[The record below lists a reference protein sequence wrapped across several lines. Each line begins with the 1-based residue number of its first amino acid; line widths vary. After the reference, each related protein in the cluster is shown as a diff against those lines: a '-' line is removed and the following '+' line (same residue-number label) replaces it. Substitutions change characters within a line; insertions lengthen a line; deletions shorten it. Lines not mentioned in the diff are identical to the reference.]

1 MWELSSSSNLRH
13 HPGSNCNSP
22 VRLAHSESP
31 LTCCLALPNK
41 LFHFPSCHVPNAC
54 CAQIC
59 LEYGTLLVLRTHLVY
74 LQQTVFGSNSAVI
87 YSPRFGASC
96 LISCNWFCKSSPEL
110 RLAQDFQDNQKQV
123 ECRYQSIYIFVF
135 CQLYTWK
142 GSLPIFACWSPTQFV
157 AWLDTMR
164 YAKACAP
171 FYESGWVKICIHDQ
185 TATTYIKN
193 TTSNILTCWKQRNV
207 ERATIKSSTSKWWE
221 NIMKIYEMEA
231 TQNWQSE
238 TRNPTELSHIL
249 PRSSSGLCLWELD
262 QSSTDAPSPTQKKTC
277 CACIQY
283 FVTIIM

>member
-193 TTSNILTCWKQRNV
+193 TTSNILTWAVFFLIVPCPIHWVNAYANASTCLRGLHRVPTPEVFNTRCLRGCLRGVLCWIVMFLVNKDC
-207 ERATIKSSTSKWWE
+207 IF
-221 NIMKIYEMEA
+221 
-231 TQNWQSE
+231 
-238 TRNPTELSHIL
+238 ELCSIF
-249 PRSSSGLCLWELD
+249 ELLTFIRQFRHPD
-262 QSSTDAPSPTQKKTC
+262 TAIRQ
-277 CACIQY
+277 
-283 FVTIIM
+283 